1 MFSQYFV
8 MSLEYGTSLLR
19 QLVEGFLFLA
29 VELIVC
35 VVYKKKYI
43 KPFKI
48 FTNNE
53 PSLSV

>member
-19 QLVEGFLFLA
+19 QLVEGFSFLA

-35 VVYKKKYI
+35 VVYKKYI